1 MFAHEDSPSSSD
13 ELARRRQE
21 RASGVEVPL
30 RERVRDEARRNKRR
44 HAAADRARRRA
55 GDGQGAPPP
64 HEPPFGGGDT
74 AGAA

>member
-1 MFAHEDSPSSSD
+1 MPSHEDSPSFTD

-21 RASGVEVPL
+21 RNAIGGEQPL
-30 RERVRDEARRNKRR
+30 RERVRDEARRSARR

-55 GDGQGAPPP
+55 GGEAPPQ
-64 HEPPFGGGDT
+64 PFGGGDS